1 MKRFLTVIVLL
12 SLTLSVKA
20 QTIQTDS
27 LITEILNA
35 AVISEGNM
43 TYKIDRTTH
52 FFTKEQMA
60 KASEA
65 RDLVASIPGLF
76 IDQQSN
82 SIKTVGAKNVLVMI
96 NGVKA
101 SDYELQLISPDKV
114 KKVDYYDVPPVRYME
129 DAEVMIN
136 VHTSRLDTGWSGNF
150 YGRGGQMYSN
160 ARGSL
165 SYVSGNN
172 KITMDIGTHFNHKR
186 KVWDTEEGMYSCIL
200 DGLDY
205 QYDYIQKSQ
214 DWGSQ
219 YSGGLSWLNA
229 KDNNYTL
236 QISMNLQGDKSRME
250 RNRDIDLQWGDVLQ
264 KRSGLTQDMV
274 KTLMPVA
281 EVYFSKI
288 VSPSS
293 TLTLDVLGTT
303 YRNSQNA
310 VSSETVLQ
318 DPEGGYQDIIN
329 LDTRKSSVIG
339 ELNYLWSKGTHKLDF
354 GYKGSYNWLQNNL
367 ANSDGG
373 GDSNINTS
381 THRIYGEYSSR
392 INSFSYRFSLGATGN
407 IKSGDNGFSD
417 IAFTP
422 TLLLGYGFKQK
433 HYMRLKLDSETMM
446 PGIQQMSDNRIM
458 IMEGF
463 YKTGNVNV
471 RNSTRY
477 GSQFMYAFNIPGKLA
492 MTADLHFNYIKGK
505 LYNAFVDGGDHWML
519 QTMNGQYG
527 SALGTNVTLSYVP
540 WKFLEIS
547 LDGTADYQTFKA
559 NAESDAVHHWFFP
572 VYGNIAAYWKGFTL
586 SYRHTLVGQ
595 SLSGIYLEGYEK
607 ISYINLSWK
616 KNRLT
621 IGLQCLFPFIDDA
634 FESETTSVSPV
645 LHKTSTNL
653 RTKNHEFGVSLSW
666 NFVKGKGKYS
676 NKSINNS
683 DSDTGVF
690 EF

>member
-200 DGLDY
+200 NEQNY

-229 KDNNYTL
+229 KDNDYTL
-236 QISMNLQGDKSRME
+236 QISLSMDDNLSRME
-250 RNRDIDLQWGDVLQ
+250 RTRDINLKWGDVLQ
-264 KRSGLTQDMV
+264 ERSGLTQDMV

-310 VSSETVLQ
+310 VSSEILS
-318 DPEGGYQDIIN
+318 DGGEGGYKDIMD

-339 ELNYLWSKGTHKLDF
+339 ELNYLWTKGTHKLDF

-367 ANSDGG
+367 VNSDGEG
-373 GDSNINTS
+373 TSDVNTS

-463 YKTGNVNV
+463 YRSGNLNV

-492 MTADLHFNYIKGK
+492 ITADLHFNYTKGQ
-505 LYNAFVDGGDHWML
+505 LYNAFVSGGNYWML
-519 QTMNGQYG
+519 QTRNGLYG
-527 SALGTNVTLSYVP
+527 SELGSNVTLSYVP

-547 LDGTADYQTFKA
+547 LDGTADYQTFKP
-559 NAESDAVHHWFFP
+559 NAESSAVHHWFFP
-572 VYGNIAAYWKGFTL
+572 VYGNITAYWKGFTL
-586 SYRHTLVGQ
+586 SYRHTLIGQ

-607 ISYINLSWK
+607 ISYVNLSWR

>member
-1 MKRFLTVIVLL
+1 MLL
-12 SLTLSVKA
+12 SLTFSMGA
-20 QTIQTDS
+20 QTDS
-27 LITEILNA
+27 LITRMLDA
-35 AVISEGNM
+35 AVINDGNIS
-43 TYKIDRTTH
+43 YKIDRTTH
-52 FFTKEQMA
+52 FFTKEQ
-60 KASEA
+60 KAQAREA
-65 RDLVASIPGLF
+65 RDLVSGIPGLF

-82 SIKTVGAKNVLVMI
+82 SIKTTGAKNVLVLI

-114 KKVDYYDVPPVRYME
+114 RKVDYYDVPPVRYME
-129 DAEVMIN
+129 DADVMIN

-150 YGRGGQMYSN
+150 YGRGGQMYTN
-160 ARGSL
+160 ARGSI
-165 SYVSGNN
+165 SYVSGDN
-172 KITMDIGTHFNHKR
+172 KFTMDIGTHFNHKR
-186 KVWDTEEGMYSCIL
+186 KVWDNEKGLYSSIL
-200 DGLDY
+200 DGEDY

-229 KDNNYTL
+229 KDNDHTL
-236 QISMNLQGDKSRME
+236 QISLSMDDNLSRME
-250 RNRDIDLQWGDVLQ
+250 RARDINLKWGDVLQ
-264 KRSGLTQDMV
+264 KRSGLSSNMV

-281 EVYFSKI
+281 EVYFSKML
-288 VSPSS
+288 SASS
-293 TLTLDVLGTT
+293 TLTFDVLGTT

-310 VSSETVLQ
+310 VSSERVS
-318 DPEGGYQDIIN
+318 DGGEGGYKDIMD

-339 ELNYLWSKGTHKLDF
+339 ELNYLWSKGTHKFDF
-354 GYKGSYNWLQNNL
+354 GYKGSYNRLQNNL
-367 ANSDGG
+367 MNSDGQG
-373 GDSNINTS
+373 TSDVNTS
-381 THRIYGEYSSR
+381 THRVYGEYSSR

-422 TLLLGYGFKQK
+422 TLLLGYGFRQK

-477 GSQFMYAFNIPGKLA
+477 GSQLLYAFNIPGKLA
-492 MTADLHFNYIKGK
+492 LTADLHFNYTKGQ
-505 LYNAFVDGGDHWML
+505 LYNAFIDSGEHWML
-519 QTMNGQYG
+519 QTQNGQYG
-527 SALGTNVTLSYVP
+527 SSSGTSVTLSYVP

-547 LDGTADYQTFKA
+547 LDGSADYQTFKA
-559 NAESDAVHHWFFP
+559 NTESDAVHHWFFP
-572 VYGNIAAYWKGFTL
+572 VYANIAAYWKGFTL
-586 SYRHTLVGQ
+586 AYRHTLVGQ
-595 SLSGIYLEGYEK
+595 SLSGLYLEGYEK
-607 ISYINLSWK
+607 ISYIHLSWRR
-616 KNRLT
+616 NNFSV
-621 IGLQCLFPFIDDA
+621 GLQCLFPFVDDR
-634 FESETTSVSPV
+634 FISDTTAASPV
-645 LHKTSTNL
+645 HHKTSTNL
-653 RTKNHEFGVSLSW
+653 HTKNHEFGVTLSW

-676 NKSINNS
+676 DKNINNS

>member
-1 MKRFLTVIVLL
+1 MKRILTIFMLL
-12 SLTLSVKA
+12 SLTFSMGA
-20 QTIQTDS
+20 QTDS
-27 LITEILNA
+27 LITRMLDA
-35 AVISEGNM
+35 AVISDGNIS
-43 TYKIDRTTH
+43 YKIDRTTH
-52 FFTKEQMA
+52 FFTKEQ
-60 KASEA
+60 KAQAREA
-65 RDLVASIPGLF
+65 RDLVSGIPGLF

-82 SIKTVGAKNVLVMI
+82 SIKTTGAKNVLVLI

-114 KKVDYYDVPPVRYME
+114 RKVDYYDVPPVRYME
-129 DAEVMIN
+129 DADVMIN

-150 YGRGGQMYSN
+150 YGRGGQMYTN
-160 ARGSL
+160 ARGSI

-172 KITMDIGTHFNHKR
+172 KFTMDIGTHFNHKR
-186 KVWDTEEGMYSCIL
+186 KVWDTEKGLYSSIL
-200 DGLDY
+200 NGEDY

-219 YSGGLSWLNA
+219 YSGGISWLNA
-229 KDNNYTL
+229 KDNDYTL
-236 QISMNLQGDKSRME
+236 QISLSMDDNLSRME
-250 RNRDIDLQWGDVLQ
+250 RVRDINLKWGDVLQ
-264 KRSGLTQDMV
+264 KRSGLTSNMV

-281 EVYFSKI
+281 EVYFSKML
-288 VSPSS
+288 SASS
-293 TLTLDVLGTT
+293 TLTFDVLGTT

-310 VSSETVLQ
+310 ISSETLS
-318 DPEGGYQDIIN
+318 DGDEGGYKDIMD

-339 ELNYLWSKGTHKLDF
+339 ELNYLWTKGTHKLDF
-354 GYKGSYNWLQNNL
+354 GYKGSYNLLQNNL
-367 ANSDGG
+367 MNSDGQG
-373 GDSNINTS
+373 TSDVNTS

-422 TLLLGYGFKQK
+422 TLLLGYGFRQK

-477 GSQFMYAFNIPGKLA
+477 GSQLLYAFNIPGKLA
-492 MTADLHFNYIKGK
+492 LTADLHFNYTKGQ
-505 LYNAFVDGGDHWML
+505 LYNAFIDGGDHWML
-519 QTMNGQYG
+519 QTQNGQYG
-527 SALGTNVTLSYVP
+527 SSSGTNVTLSYVP

-547 LDGTADYQTFKA
+547 LDGSADYQTFKA
-559 NAESDAVHHWFFP
+559 DAKSDAVHHWFFP
-572 VYGNIAAYWKGFTL
+572 VYANISAYWKGFTL
-586 SYRHTLVGQ
+586 AYRHTLVGQ
-595 SLSGIYLEGYEK
+595 SLSGLYLEGYEK
-607 ISYINLSWK
+607 ISYINLSWRRK
-616 KNRLT
+616 SLT
-621 IGLQCLFPFIDDA
+621 FGLQCLFPFIEDR
-634 FESETTSVSPV
+634 FVSETTAASPV
-645 LHKTSTNL
+645 HHKTATNL
-653 RTKNHEFGVSLSW
+653 RTKNHEFGITLSW

-683 DSDTGVF
+683 DSDKGVF

>member
-1 MKRFLTVIVLL
+1 MKRFIIISMLL
-12 SLTLSVKA
+12 SLTFSMVA
-20 QTIQTDS
+20 QTDS
-27 LITEILNA
+27 LITEMLNA
-35 AVISEGNM
+35 AVISDGNM

-52 FFTKEQMA
+52 FFTKEQVA
-60 KASEA
+60 QAREA
-65 RDLVASIPGLF
+65 RELVSGIPGLF

-82 SIKTVGAKNVLVMI
+82 SIKTIGAKNVLVLI

-129 DAEVMIN
+129 DADVMIN

-150 YGRGGQMYSN
+150 YGRGGQMYTN
-160 ARGSL
+160 ARGSV

-172 KITMDIGTHFNHKR
+172 KFTMDIGTHFNHKR
-186 KVWDTEEGMYSCIL
+186 KIWDTEEGIYSCIL
-200 DGLDY
+200 DGMDY

-229 KDNNYTL
+229 KDNDYTL
-236 QISMNLQGDKSRME
+236 QISLSMDDNLSRME
-250 RNRDIDLQWGDVLQ
+250 RTRDINLKWGDVLQ

-293 TLTLDVLGTT
+293 TLTFDVLGTT

-310 VSSETVLQ
+310 VSSETVLS
-318 DPEGGYQDIIN
+318 DSDGGYKDIMD

-339 ELNYLWSKGTHKLDF
+339 ELNYLWTKGTHKLDF

-367 ANSDGG
+367 VNSDGE

-381 THRIYGEYSSR
+381 THRVYGEYSSR

-422 TLLLGYGFKQK
+422 TLLLGYGFRQK

-492 MTADLHFNYIKGK
+492 MTADLHFNYTKGQ

-519 QTMNGQYG
+519 QTMNGKYG
-527 SALGTNVTLSYVP
+527 SARGTNITLSYVP

-547 LDGTADYQTFKA
+547 LDGTVDYQTFKA
-559 NAESDAVHHWFFP
+559 DAKSDAVHHWFFP
-572 VYGNIAAYWKGFTL
+572 IYGNIAAYWKGFTL

-607 ISYINLSWK
+607 ISYINLSWRR
-616 KNRLT
+616 NSLT
-621 IGLQCLFPFIDDA
+621 IGLQCLFPFVEDK
-634 FESETTSVSPV
+634 FVSETTAVSPAH
-645 LHKTSTNL
+645 HKTSTNL

>member
-60 KASEA
+60 QAREA
-65 RDLVASIPGLF
+65 RDLVAGIPGLF

-82 SIKTVGAKNVLVMI
+82 SIKTVGAKNVLVLI

-101 SDYELQLISPDKV
+101 SDHELQLISPDKV

-129 DAEVMIN
+129 DADVMIN

-150 YGRGGQMYSN
+150 YGRGGQMYTN
-160 ARGSL
+160 ARGSV

-172 KITMDIGTHFNHKR
+172 KFTMDIGTHFNHKR

-229 KDNNYTL
+229 KDEDHTL
-236 QISMNLQGDKSRME
+236 QVSLSMQGDKSRME
-250 RNRDIDLQWGDVLQ
+250 RNRDINLKWGDLMQ
-264 KRSGLTQDMV
+264 NRSGLTQGMV

-288 VSPSS
+288 ISPSS

-318 DPEGGYQDIIN
+318 DSEGGYKDIMD

-339 ELNYLWSKGTHKLDF
+339 ELKYLWTKGTHKLDF

-367 ANSDGG
+367 VNSDGE

-381 THRIYGEYSSR
+381 THRVYGEYSSR
-392 INSFSYRFSLGATGN
+392 IKSFSYRFSLGATGN

-492 MTADLHFNYIKGK
+492 MTADLHFNYTKGQ
-505 LYNAFVDGGDHWML
+505 LYNAFVSGGDYWML
-519 QTMNGQYG
+519 QTRNGLYSSELG
-527 SALGTNVTLSYVP
+527 SNVTLSYVP

-547 LDGTADYQTFKA
+547 LDGTADYQTFKP
-559 NAESDAVHHWFFP
+559 NAESSAVHHWFFP
-572 VYGNIAAYWKGFTL
+572 VYGNITAYWKGFTL
-586 SYRHTLVGQ
+586 SYRHTLIGQ

-607 ISYINLSWK
+607 ISYVNLSWR

-621 IGLQCLFPFIDDA
+621 IGLQCLFPFVDDD
-634 FESETTSVSPV
+634 FNSETTSASPV
-645 LHKTSTNL
+645 LHKTSTNF
-653 RTKNHEFGVSLSW
+653 RTKNRAFGLTVSW

-676 NKSINNS
+676 DKRINNS
-683 DSDTGVF
+683 DYDTGVF

>member
-1 MKRFLTVIVLL
+1 MKRILTIFMLL
-12 SLTLSVKA
+12 SLTFSMGA
-20 QTIQTDS
+20 QTDS
-27 LITEILNA
+27 LITRMLDA
-35 AVISEGNM
+35 AVISDGNIS
-43 TYKIDRTTH
+43 YKIDRTTH
-52 FFTKEQMA
+52 FFTKEQ
-60 KASEA
+60 KAQAREA
-65 RDLVASIPGLF
+65 RDLVSGIPGLF

-82 SIKTVGAKNVLVMI
+82 SIKTTGAKNVLVLI

-114 KKVDYYDVPPVRYME
+114 RKVDYYDVPPVRYME
-129 DAEVMIN
+129 DADVMIN

-150 YGRGGQMYSN
+150 YGRGGQMYTN
-160 ARGSL
+160 ARGSI

-172 KITMDIGTHFNHKR
+172 KFTMDIGTHFNHKR
-186 KVWDTEEGMYSCIL
+186 KVWDTEKGLYSSIL
-200 DGLDY
+200 NGEDY

-219 YSGGLSWLNA
+219 YSGGISWLNA
-229 KDNNYTL
+229 KDNDYTL
-236 QISMNLQGDKSRME
+236 QISLSMDDNLSRME
-250 RNRDIDLQWGDVLQ
+250 RVRDINLKWGDVLQ
-264 KRSGLTQDMV
+264 KRSGLTSNMV

-281 EVYFSKI
+281 EVYFSKML
-288 VSPSS
+288 SASS
-293 TLTLDVLGTT
+293 TLTFDVLGTT

-310 VSSETVLQ
+310 ISSETLS
-318 DPEGGYQDIIN
+318 DGDEGGYKDIMD

-339 ELNYLWSKGTHKLDF
+339 ELNYLWTKGTHKLDF
-354 GYKGSYNWLQNNL
+354 GYKGSYNLLQNNL
-367 ANSDGG
+367 MNSDGQG
-373 GDSNINTS
+373 TSDVNTS

-422 TLLLGYGFKQK
+422 TLLLGYGFRQK

-477 GSQFMYAFNIPGKLA
+477 GSQLLYAFNIPGKLA
-492 MTADLHFNYIKGK
+492 LTADLHFNYTKGQ
-505 LYNAFVDGGDHWML
+505 LYNAFIDGGDHWML
-519 QTMNGQYG
+519 QTQNGQYG
-527 SALGTNVTLSYVP
+527 SSSGTNVTLSYVP

-547 LDGTADYQTFKA
+547 LDGSADYQTFKA
-559 NAESDAVHHWFFP
+559 DAKSDAVHHWFFP
-572 VYGNIAAYWKGFTL
+572 VYANISAYWKGFTL
-586 SYRHTLVGQ
+586 AYRHTLVGQ
-595 SLSGIYLEGYEK
+595 SLSGLYLEGYEK
-607 ISYINLSWK
+607 ISYINLSWRRK
-616 KNRLT
+616 SLT
-621 IGLQCLFPFIDDA
+621 FGLQCLFPFIEDR
-634 FESETTSVSPV
+634 FVSETTAASPV
-645 LHKTSTNL
+645 HHKTATNL
-653 RTKNHEFGVSLSW
+653 RTKNHEFGITLSW

>member
-1 MKRFLTVIVLL
+1 MG
-12 SLTLSVKA
+12 A
-20 QTIQTDS
+20 QTDS
-27 LITEILNA
+27 LITEMLNA
-35 AVISEGNM
+35 AVISDGNM

-52 FFTKEQMA
+52 FFTKEQ
-60 KASEA
+60 KAQAREA
-65 RDLVASIPGLF
+65 RDLVSGIPGLF

-82 SIKTVGAKNVLVMI
+82 SIKTVGAKNVLVLI

-101 SDYELQLISPDKV
+101 SDYELQLISPEKV
-114 KKVDYYDVPPVRYME
+114 RKVDYYDVPPLRYIE
-129 DAEVMIN
+129 DADVMIN

-150 YGRGGQMYSN
+150 YGRGGQMYTN
-160 ARGSL
+160 ARGSV

-172 KITMDIGTHFNHKR
+172 KFTMDIGTHFNHKR
-186 KVWDTEEGMYSCIL
+186 KVWDTEEGIYSCIL
-200 DGLDY
+200 DGRNY

-229 KDNNYTL
+229 KDNDYTL

-250 RNRDIDLQWGDVLQ
+250 RNRDIDLKWGNIVQ

-288 VSPSS
+288 ISPSG
-293 TLTLDVLGTT
+293 TLTFDVLGTT

-310 VSSETVLQ
+310 VSSETVLR
-318 DPEGGYQDIIN
+318 DSEDGYKDIMD

-339 ELNYLWSKGTHKLDF
+339 ELNYLWTKGTHKLNF
-354 GYKGSYNWLQNNL
+354 GYEGSYNWLQNNL
-367 ANSDGG
+367 VNSDGE

-381 THRIYGEYSSR
+381 THRVYGEYSSM
-392 INSFSYRFSLGATGN
+392 INSFSYRFSLGAAGN
-407 IKSGDNGFSD
+407 IRSGDNGFSD

-422 TLLLGYGFKQK
+422 TLLLGYGFRQK

-446 PGIQQMSDNRIM
+446 PGIQQMSGNRIM

-492 MTADLHFNYIKGK
+492 MTADLHYNYTKGQ
-505 LYNAFVDGGDHWML
+505 LYNAFADGGDHWML

-586 SYRHTLVGQ
+586 S
-595 SLSGIYLEGYEK
+595 
-607 ISYINLSWK
+607 
-616 KNRLT
+616 
-621 IGLQCLFPFIDDA
+621 
-634 FESETTSVSPV
+634 
-645 LHKTSTNL
+645 
-653 RTKNHEFGVSLSW
+653 W

>member
-1 MKRFLTVIVLL
+1 MKRFILIFLL
-12 SLTLSVKA
+12 LLLAFSMGA
-20 QTIQTDS
+20 QTDS
-27 LITEILNA
+27 LITQMLDA
-35 AVISEGNM
+35 AVISDGNM
-43 TYKIDRTTH
+43 TYRIDRTTH
-52 FFTKEQMA
+52 FFTKDQVA
-60 KASEA
+60 QAREA
-65 RDLVASIPGLF
+65 RELVSGIPGLF
-76 IDQQSN
+76 IDKQSN
-82 SIKTVGAKNVLVMI
+82 SIKTVGSKNVLVLI

-101 SDYELQLISPDKV
+101 SDHELQLISPDKV

-129 DAEVMIN
+129 DAYVMIN
-136 VHTSRLDTGWSGNF
+136 VHTSRLDTGWSGSF
-150 YGRGGQMYSN
+150 YGRGGQMYTN
-160 ARGSL
+160 ARGSV
-165 SYVSGNN
+165 SHVSGNN
-172 KITMDIGTHFNHKR
+172 KFTMDIGTHFNQKR
-186 KVWDTEEGMYSCIL
+186 KVWDTEEGIYSCIL
-200 DGLDY
+200 DGQNY

-229 KDNNYTL
+229 KYNDYTL

-250 RNRDIDLQWGDVLQ
+250 RKRDINLKWGDVLQ

-288 VSPSS
+288 ISPSS
-293 TLTLDVLGTT
+293 TLIFDVLGTT
-303 YRNSQNA
+303 YRNTQIA
-310 VSSETVLQ
+310 VSSETLS
-318 DPEGGYQDIIN
+318 DGGEGGYEDILD
-329 LDTRKSSVIG
+329 LDTRKSSIIG
-339 ELNYLWSKGTHKLDF
+339 ELNYLWTKGTHKLDF
-354 GYKGSYNWLQNNL
+354 GYKGSYNWLQNDL
-367 ANSDGG
+367 KNSAGKG
-373 GDSNINTS
+373 ISKVTTS
-381 THRIYGEYSSR
+381 THRVYGEYSSR
-392 INSFSYRFSLGATGN
+392 IKSLSYRFSLGATGN

-422 TLLLGYGFKQK
+422 TLLLGYGFRQK

-446 PGIQQMSDNRIM
+446 PGIQQMSANRMM

-492 MTADLHFNYIKGK
+492 MTADLHFNYTKGQ

-559 NAESDAVHHWFFP
+559 DAKSDAVHHWFFP
-572 VYGNIAAYWKGFTL
+572 IYGNIAAYWKGFTL

-607 ISYINLSWK
+607 ISYINLSWRRK
-616 KNRLT
+616 SLT
-621 IGLQCLFPFIDDA
+621 IGLQCLFPFVDDK
-634 FESETTSVSPV
+634 FVSETTSASSV
-645 LHKTSTNL
+645 LHETSTNL
-653 RTKNHEFGVSLSW
+653 RTKNHEFGITLSW
-666 NFVKGKGKYS
+666 NFINGKGKYS
-676 NKSINNS
+676 DKSINNS

>member
-1 MKRFLTVIVLL
+1 MKRILTIFMLL
-12 SLTLSVKA
+12 SLTFSMGA
-20 QTIQTDS
+20 QTDS
-27 LITEILNA
+27 LITRMLDA
-35 AVISEGNM
+35 AVISDGNIS
-43 TYKIDRTTH
+43 YKIDRTTH
-52 FFTKEQMA
+52 FFTKEQ
-60 KASEA
+60 KAQAREA
-65 RDLVASIPGLF
+65 RDLVSGIPGLF

-82 SIKTVGAKNVLVMI
+82 SIKTTGAKNVLVLI

-114 KKVDYYDVPPVRYME
+114 RKVDYYDVPPVRYME
-129 DAEVMIN
+129 DADVMIN

-150 YGRGGQMYSN
+150 YGRGGQMYTN
-160 ARGSL
+160 ARGSI

-172 KITMDIGTHFNHKR
+172 KFTMDIGTHFNHKR
-186 KVWDTEEGMYSCIL
+186 KVWDTEKGLYSSIL
-200 DGLDY
+200 DGEDY

-219 YSGGLSWLNA
+219 YSGGISWLNA
-229 KDNNYTL
+229 KDNDYTL
-236 QISMNLQGDKSRME
+236 QISLSLDDNLSRME
-250 RNRDIDLQWGDVLQ
+250 RTRDINLKWGDVLQ
-264 KRSGLTQDMV
+264 KRSGLTSNMI

-281 EVYFSKI
+281 EVYFSKML
-288 VSPSS
+288 SASS
-293 TLTLDVLGTT
+293 TLTFDVLGTT

-310 VSSETVLQ
+310 ISSETLS
-318 DPEGGYQDIIN
+318 DGDEGGYKDIMD

-339 ELNYLWSKGTHKLDF
+339 ELNYLWTKGTHKLDL
-354 GYKGSYNWLQNNL
+354 GYKGSYNRLQNNL
-367 ANSDGG
+367 MNSDGQG
-373 GDSNINTS
+373 TSDVNTS

-422 TLLLGYGFKQK
+422 TLLLGYGFRQK
-433 HYMRLKLDSETMM
+433 HYMRLRMDSETMM

-463 YKTGNVNV
+463 YKTGNVNA

-477 GSQFMYAFNIPGKLA
+477 GSQLLYAFNIPGKLA
-492 MTADLHFNYIKGK
+492 LTADLHFNYTKGQ
-505 LYNAFVDGGDHWML
+505 LYNAFIDGGDHWML

-559 NAESDAVHHWFFP
+559 DAKSDAVHHWFFP
-572 VYGNIAAYWKGFTL
+572 VYANISAYWKGFTFA
-586 SYRHTLVGQ
+586 YRHTLVGQ
-595 SLSGIYLEGYEK
+595 SLSGLYLEGYEK
-607 ISYINLSWK
+607 ISYINLSWRRK
-616 KNRLT
+616 SLS
-621 IGLQCLFPFIDDA
+621 IGLQCLFPFVEDR
-634 FESETTSVSPV
+634 FVSETTAASPV
-645 LHKTSTNL
+645 HHKTATNL
-653 RTKNHEFGVSLSW
+653 RTKNHEFGITLSW
-666 NFVKGKGKYS
+666 NFVKGEGKYS
-676 NKSINNS
+676 NKSINNA

>member
-1 MKRFLTVIVLL
+1 MKRILTIFMLL
-12 SLTLSVKA
+12 SLTFSMGA
-20 QTIQTDS
+20 QTDS
-27 LITEILNA
+27 LITRMLDA
-35 AVISEGNM
+35 AVINDGNIS
-43 TYKIDRTTH
+43 YKIDRTTH
-52 FFTKEQMA
+52 FFTKEQ
-60 KASEA
+60 KAQAREA
-65 RDLVASIPGLF
+65 RDLISGIPGLF

-82 SIKTVGAKNVLVMI
+82 SIKTTGAKNVLVLI

-114 KKVDYYDVPPVRYME
+114 RKVDYYDVPPVRYME
-129 DAEVMIN
+129 DADVMIN

-150 YGRGGQMYSN
+150 YGRGGQMFTN
-160 ARGSL
+160 ARGSI

-172 KITMDIGTHFNHKR
+172 KFTMDIGTHFNHKR
-186 KVWDTEEGMYSCIL
+186 KVWDTEKGLYSSIL
-200 DGLDY
+200 DGEDY

-219 YSGGLSWLNA
+219 YSGGISWLNS
-229 KDNNYTL
+229 KDNDYTL
-236 QISMNLQGDKSRME
+236 QISLSMDDNLSRME
-250 RNRDIDLQWGDVLQ
+250 RARDINLKWGDVLQ
-264 KRSGLTQDMV
+264 KRSGLTSNMV

-281 EVYFSKI
+281 EVYFSKML
-288 VSPSS
+288 SASS
-293 TLTLDVLGTT
+293 TLTFDVLGTT
-303 YRNSQNA
+303 YRNTQNA
-310 VSSETVLQ
+310 VSSETLS
-318 DPEGGYQDIIN
+318 DGDEGGYKDIMD

-354 GYKGSYNWLQNNL
+354 GYKGSYNRLQNNL
-367 ANSDGG
+367 MNSDGQG
-373 GDSNINTS
+373 TSDVNTS

-422 TLLLGYGFKQK
+422 TLLLGYGFRQK

-463 YKTGNVNV
+463 YKTGNVNA

-477 GSQFMYAFNIPGKLA
+477 GSQLLYAFNFPGKLA
-492 MTADLHFNYIKGK
+492 LTADLHFNYTKGQ
-505 LYNAFVDGGDHWML
+505 LYNAFVDGGNHWML

-527 SALGTNVTLSYVP
+527 SSSGTNVTLSYVP

-547 LDGTADYQTFKA
+547 LDGSADYQTFKA
-559 NAESDAVHHWFFP
+559 DAKSDAVHHWFFP
-572 VYGNIAAYWKGFTL
+572 VYANITGYWKGFTL

-595 SLSGIYLEGYEK
+595 SLSGLYLEGYEK
-607 ISYINLSWK
+607 ISYIHLSWRRK
-616 KNRLT
+616 SLT
-621 IGLQCLFPFIDDA
+621 FGLQCLFPFVDDR
-634 FESETTSVSPV
+634 FISETTAASPV
-645 LHKTSTNL
+645 HHKTATNL
-653 RTKNHEFGVSLSW
+653 RTKNHEFGITLSW

-676 NKSINNS
+676 DKNINNS

>member
-1 MKRFLTVIVLL
+1 MLL
-12 SLTLSVKA
+12 SLTVSMVA
-20 QTIQTDS
+20 QTDS
-27 LITEILNA
+27 LITQMLNA
-35 AVISEGNM
+35 AVISDGNM

-52 FFTKEQMA
+52 FFTKEQVA
-60 KASEA
+60 QAREA
-65 RDLVASIPGLF
+65 RDLVADIPGLF

-82 SIKTVGAKNVLVMI
+82 SIKTVGAKNVLVLI

-129 DAEVMIN
+129 DADVMIN

-150 YGRGGQMYSN
+150 YGRGGQMYTN
-160 ARGSL
+160 ARGSV

-172 KITMDIGTHFNHKR
+172 KFTMDIGTHFNHKR
-186 KVWDTEEGMYSCIL
+186 KVWDTEEGIYSCIL
-200 DGLDY
+200 DGQSY

-214 DWGSQ
+214 NWGSQ

-229 KDNNYTL
+229 KDNDYTL
-236 QISMNLQGDKSRME
+236 QISLSMDDNLSRME
-250 RNRDIDLQWGDVLQ
+250 RTRDINLKWGDVLQ

-293 TLTLDVLGTT
+293 TLTFDVLGTT

-310 VSSETVLQ
+310 VSSETLS
-318 DPEGGYQDIIN
+318 DGSEEGYKDIMD

-339 ELNYLWSKGTHKLDF
+339 ELNYLWTKGSHKLDF
-354 GYKGSYNWLQNNL
+354 GYKGAYNWLQNNL

-373 GDSNINTS
+373 GISNINTS
-381 THRIYGEYSSR
+381 THRVYGEYSSR
-392 INSFSYRFSLGATGN
+392 INSFSYRFSIGATGN
-407 IKSGDNGFSD
+407 IKSGENGFSD

-422 TLLLGYGFKQK
+422 TLLLGYGFRQK

-492 MTADLHFNYIKGK
+492 MTADLHFNYTKGQ
-505 LYNAFVDGGDHWML
+505 LYNAFMDGGDHWML
-519 QTMNGQYG
+519 QTMNGEYG
-527 SALGTNVTLSYVP
+527 SSLGTNVTLSYVP
-540 WKFLEIS
+540 WQFLEIS

-559 NAESDAVHHWFFP
+559 SAGSAAVHHWFFP
-572 VYGNIAAYWKGFTL
+572 IYGNIAAYWKGFAL
-586 SYRHTLVGQ
+586 SYKHTLVGQ
-595 SLSGIYLEGYEK
+595 SLSGLYLEGYEK
-607 ISYINLSWK
+607 ISYLNLSWRRK
-616 KNRLT
+616 IFS
-621 IGLQCLFPFIDDA
+621 IGLQCLFPFVDDR
-634 FESETTSVSPV
+634 FVSETTSASPV
-645 LHKTSTNL
+645 HHKTSTNL
-653 RTKNHEFGVSLSW
+653 RTKNHEFGITLSW

>member
-1 MKRFLTVIVLL
+1 MKRILTFFVLL
-12 SLTLSVKA
+12 SLTLSMGA
-20 QTIQTDS
+20 QTDS
-27 LITEILNA
+27 LITEMLNA
-35 AVISEGNM
+35 AVINDGNM

-65 RDLVASIPGLF
+65 RDLVSGIPGLF
-76 IDQQSN
+76 IDRQSN
-82 SIKTVGAKNVLVMI
+82 SIKTIGAKNVLVLI

-101 SDYELQLISPDKV
+101 SDKELQLISPDKI

-129 DAEVMIN
+129 DADVMIN

-172 KITMDIGTHFNHKR
+172 KVTMDIGTHFNHKR
-186 KVWDTEEGMYSCIL
+186 KVWDTEEGTYSCIL
-200 DGLDY
+200 DGLSY
-205 QYDYIQKSQ
+205 KYDYIQKSQ
-214 DWGSQ
+214 EWGSQ
-219 YSGGLSWLNA
+219 YSGGLSWLNT
-229 KDNNYTL
+229 KDNDCTL
-236 QISMNLQGDKSRME
+236 QISLSMENDLSRME
-250 RNRDIDLQWGDVLQ
+250 RNRDINLTWGDVVQ
-264 KRSGLTQDMV
+264 KRSGLTQDAV

-288 VSPSS
+288 ISPSS
-293 TLTLDVLGTT
+293 TLTFDVLGTT
-303 YRNSQNA
+303 YKNTQTA
-310 VSSETVLQ
+310 VSSETLAEGG
-318 DPEGGYQDIIN
+318 EGGYEDRMN

-339 ELNYLWSKGTHKLDF
+339 ELNYLWTKGTHKLDF
-354 GYKGSYNWLQNNL
+354 GYKGSYNWLQNDL
-367 ANSDGG
+367 MNSTGG
-373 GDSNINTS
+373 GISEVNTS
-381 THRIYGEYSSR
+381 KHRFYGEYSSR
-392 INSFSYRFSLGATGN
+392 INSFSYRLSLGATGN
-407 IKSGDNGFSD
+407 IKSGNNGFSD

-422 TLLLGYGFKQK
+422 TLLLGYGFRQK

-463 YKTGNVNV
+463 YRSGNVDV

-492 MTADLHFNYIKGK
+492 ITADLHFNYTKGQ
-505 LYNAFVDGGDHWML
+505 LYNAFVSGGDYWML
-519 QTMNGQYG
+519 QTRNGRYG
-527 SALGTNVTLSYVP
+527 SELGTNITLSYIP
-540 WKFLEIS
+540 WEFLEIS
-547 LDGTADYQTFKA
+547 LDGTADHQTFKPD
-559 NAESDAVHHWFFP
+559 AESAAVHHWFFP
-572 VYGNIAAYWKGFTL
+572 VYGNITAYWKGFTL
-586 SYRHTLVGQ
+586 GYRHTLIGQ
-595 SLSGIYLEGYEK
+595 SLSGIYLEGHEK
-607 ISYINLSWK
+607 ISYVNLSWR

-621 IGLQCLFPFIDDA
+621 IGLQCLFPFVDDA
-634 FESETTSVSPV
+634 FRSETTAVSPV
-645 LHKTSTNL
+645 QHKTSTNF
-653 RTKNHEFGVSLSW
+653 RTKNRAFGLTVSW

-683 DSDTGVF
+683 DYDTGVF